1 MISNIHTTYLK
12 GQKAF
17 NSKKFT
23 EAKKHLVSV
32 VEHDKNHYAAY
43 LLLFEILNKSH
54 SSFLK
59 VVVKELKRLNPEL
72 SINYK
77 LAKSKKKN
85 NTKPDSIVTISYIKL
100 MMQQGKKIQAKKSL
114 RTIIKYSK
122 TKKQISE
129 AEQLLNT
136 LNQKKD

>member
-12 GQKAF
+12 GEKAF

-23 EAKKHLVSV
+23 EAKKHLVTV
-32 VEHDKNHYAAY
+32 VDHDKNHYAAY
-43 LLLFEILNKSH
+43 LLLFEILNKSD
-54 SSFLK
+54 SSLLK
-59 VVVKELKRLNPEL
+59 VVVNELKRLNPEL

-77 LAKSKKKN
+77 PTKPKKRN
-85 NTKPDSIVTISYIKL
+85 NTKPDNMVTISYIKL
-100 MMQQGKKIQAKKSL
+100 MIQQGKKIQAKKSL
-114 RTIIKYSK
+114 RNIIKYSK

-136 LNQKKD
+136 LK

>member
-12 GQKAF
+12 GEKAF

-32 VEHDKNHYAAY
+32 VDHDKNHYAAY
-43 LLLFEILNKSH
+43 LLLFEILNKSD
-54 SSFLK
+54 SSLLK
-59 VVVKELKRLNPEL
+59 VVVNELKRLNPEL

-77 LAKSKKKN
+77 PTKPKKRN
-85 NTKPDSIVTISYIKL
+85 NTKPDNMVTVSYIKL
-100 MMQQGKKIQAKKSL
+100 MIQQGKKIQAKKSL
-114 RTIIKYSK
+114 RNIIKYSK

-136 LNQKKD
+136 LK

>member
-12 GQKAF
+12 GKKAF

-23 EAKKHLVSV
+23 EAKKHLVTV
-32 VEHDKNHYAAY
+32 VDHDKNHYAAY
-43 LLLFEILNKSH
+43 LLLFEILNKSD
-54 SSFLK
+54 SSLLK
-59 VVVKELKRLNPEL
+59 VVVNELKRLNPEL

-77 LAKSKKKN
+77 PTKPKKRN
-85 NTKPDSIVTISYIKL
+85 NTKPDNMVTISYIKL
-100 MMQQGKKIQAKKSL
+100 MIQQGKKIQAKKSL
-114 RTIIKYSK
+114 RNIIKYSK

-136 LNQKKD
+136 LK

>member
-12 GQKAF
+12 GEKAF
-17 NSKKFT
+17 NNKKFT

-32 VEHDKNHYAAY
+32 VDRDKNHYAAY
-43 LLLFEILNKSH
+43 LLLFEILNKSD
-54 SSFLK
+54 SSLLK
-59 VVVKELKRLNPEL
+59 VVVNELKRLNPEL

-77 LAKSKKKN
+77 PTKPKKRN
-85 NTKPDSIVTISYIKL
+85 NTKPDNMVTISYIKL
-100 MMQQGKKIQAKKSL
+100 MIQQGKKIQAKKSL
-114 RTIIKYSK
+114 RNIIKYSK

-136 LNQKKD
+136 LK

>member
-85 NTKPDSIVTISYIKL
+85 NTKPDSIVTISYINL

-136 LNQKKD
+136 LN

>member
-12 GQKAF
+12 GEKAF

-136 LNQKKD
+136 LN

>member
-100 MMQQGKKIQAKKSL
+100 MIQQGKKIQAKKSL

-136 LNQKKD
+136 LN

>member
-12 GQKAF
+12 GEKAF

-32 VEHDKNHYAAY
+32 VDHDKNHYAAY
-43 LLLFEILNKSH
+43 LLLFEILNKSD
-54 SSFLK
+54 SSLLK
-59 VVVKELKRLNPEL
+59 VVVNELKRLNPEL
-72 SINYK
+72 SIDYK
-77 LAKSKKKN
+77 PTKPKKRN
-85 NTKPDSIVTISYIKL
+85 NTKPDKMVTISYIKL
-100 MMQQGKKIQAKKSL
+100 MIQQGKKIQAKKSL
-114 RTIIKYSK
+114 RNIIKYSK

-136 LNQKKD
+136 LK

>member
-12 GQKAF
+12 GEKAF
-17 NSKKFT
+17 NSKQFT
-23 EAKKHLVSV
+23 EAKKHLISV
-32 VEHDKNHYAAY
+32 VEHDKDHYAAY
-43 LLLFEILNKSH
+43 LLLLEMLNKSH

-72 SINYK
+72 AINYNP
-77 LAKSKKKN
+77 AKPKKKN
-85 NTKPDSIVTISYIKL
+85 NTKPDSMVTISYIKL
-100 MMQQGKKIQAKKSL
+100 MIQQGKKIQAKQSL
-114 RTIIKYSK
+114 RAIIKYSK

-136 LNQKKD
+136 LN

>member
-12 GQKAF
+12 GEKAF
-17 NSKKFT
+17 NGKKFT

-32 VEHDKNHYAAY
+32 VEHDKNHYIAY
-43 LLLFEILNKSH
+43 LLLFEILNKSQ

-72 SINYK
+72 SMDYK
-77 LAKSKKKN
+77 PAKSKKKN
-85 NTKPDSIVTISYIKL
+85 NTKPDNMVTISYIKL
-100 MMQQGKKIQAKKSL
+100 MIQQGKKIQAKKSL
-114 RTIIKYSK
+114 KTIIKYSK

-136 LNQKKD
+136 LN

>member
-1 MISNIHTTYLK
+1 MISNIHNTYIK
-12 GQKAF
+12 GEKAF
-17 NSKKFT
+17 NNKKFT

-43 LLLFEILNKSH
+43 LLLFEILNKSN

-59 VVVKELKRLNPEL
+59 VVVNELKRLNPKL
-72 SINYK
+72 SINYNPIK
-77 LAKSKKKN
+77 TKKKN
-85 NTKPDSIVTISYIKL
+85 SKKTDSIVTISYIKL
-100 MMQQGKKIQAKKSL
+100 MIQQGKKIQAKKNL
-114 RTIIKYSK
+114 RSIIKYAK

-136 LNQKKD
+136 LK

>member
-12 GQKAF
+12 GEKAF
-17 NSKKFT
+17 NGKKFT

-43 LLLFEILNKSH
+43 LLLFEILNKSQ

-72 SINYK
+72 SIDYK
-77 LAKSKKKN
+77 PAKSKKKN
-85 NTKPDSIVTISYIKL
+85 NTTPDKMVTISYIKL
-100 MMQQGKKIQAKKSL
+100 MIQQGKKIQAKKSL
-114 RTIIKYSK
+114 KTIIKYSK

-136 LNQKKD
+136 LK

>member
-77 LAKSKKKN
+77 LAKSKKKD

-136 LNQKKD
+136 LN

>member
-12 GQKAF
+12 GEKAF
-17 NSKKFT
+17 NGKKFT

-43 LLLFEILNKSH
+43 LLLFEILNKSQ

-72 SINYK
+72 SIDYK
-77 LAKSKKKN
+77 PAKSKKKN
-85 NTKPDSIVTISYIKL
+85 NKKPDNMVTISYIKL
-100 MMQQGKKIQAKKSL
+100 MIQQGKKIQAKKSL
-114 RTIIKYSK
+114 KTIIKYSK

-136 LNQKKD
+136 LK

>member
-12 GQKAF
+12 GEKAF
-17 NSKKFT
+17 NGKKFT

-43 LLLFEILNKSH
+43 LLLFEILNKSQ

-72 SINYK
+72 SIDYK
-77 LAKSKKKN
+77 PVKSKKKN
-85 NTKPDSIVTISYIKL
+85 NTKPDTMVTISYIKL
-100 MMQQGKKIQAKKSL
+100 MIQQGKKIQAKKSL
-114 RTIIKYSK
+114 KAIIKYSK

-136 LNQKKD
+136 LK

>member
-12 GQKAF
+12 GEKAF
-17 NSKKFT
+17 NGKKFT

-43 LLLFEILNKSH
+43 LLLFEILNKSQ

-72 SINYK
+72 SIDYK
-77 LAKSKKKN
+77 PAKSKKKN
-85 NTKPDSIVTISYIKL
+85 NLKPDTMVTISYIKL
-100 MMQQGKKIQAKKSL
+100 MIQQGKKIQAKKSL
-114 RTIIKYSK
+114 KTIIKYSK

-136 LNQKKD
+136 LK

>member
-12 GQKAF
+12 GEKAF

-43 LLLFEILNKSH
+43 LLLFEILNKSD
-54 SSFLK
+54 SSLLK
-59 VVVKELKRLNPEL
+59 VVVNELKRLNPEL

-77 LAKSKKKN
+77 PTKPKKRN
-85 NTKPDSIVTISYIKL
+85 NTKPDNMVTISYIKL
-100 MMQQGKKIQAKKSL
+100 MIQQGKKIQAKKSL
-114 RTIIKYSK
+114 RNIIKYSK

-136 LNQKKD
+136 LK

>member
-1 MISNIHTTYLK
+1 MISNIHITYLK
-12 GQKAF
+12 GEKAF
-17 NSKKFT
+17 NSKRFI
-23 EAKKHLVSV
+23 EAKNHLMSV
-32 VEHDKNHYAAY
+32 VEHDRNYYAAY

-77 LAKSKKKN
+77 SAKTSKKKN
-85 NTKPDSIVTISYIKL
+85 NTKSGSMVTISYIKL
-100 MMQQGKKIQAKKSL
+100 MIQQGKKIQAKKSL
-114 RTIIKYSK
+114 RAIIKHSK

-129 AEQLLNT
+129 AEKLLNT
-136 LNQKKD
+136 LN

>member
-136 LNQKKD
+136 LK

>member
-12 GQKAF
+12 GEKAF
-17 NSKKFT
+17 NGKKFT

-43 LLLFEILNKSH
+43 LLLFEILNKSQ

-72 SINYK
+72 SIDYK
-77 LAKSKKKN
+77 SAKSKKKN
-85 NTKPDSIVTISYIKL
+85 NTKPDNMVTISYIKL
-100 MMQQGKKIQAKKSL
+100 MIQQGKKIQAKKSL
-114 RTIIKYSK
+114 KTIIKYSK

-136 LNQKKD
+136 LK

>member
-1 MISNIHTTYLK
+1 MISNIHNIYIK
-12 GQKAF
+12 GEKAF
-17 NSKKFT
+17 NNKKFT

-43 LLLFEILNKSH
+43 LLLFEMLNKSN
-54 SSFLK
+54 SPFLR
-59 VVVKELKRLNPEL
+59 VVVNELKRLNPKL

-77 LAKSKKKN
+77 PIKTKKKN
-85 NTKPDSIVTISYIKL
+85 SKKTDSIVTMSYIKL
-100 MMQQGKKIQAKKSL
+100 MIQQGKKIQAKKNL
-114 RTIIKYSK
+114 RSIIKHSK

-136 LNQKKD
+136 LN

>member
-12 GQKAF
+12 GEKAF

-43 LLLFEILNKSH
+43 LLLFDILNKSH

-77 LAKSKKKN
+77 PVKPKKKN
-85 NTKPDSIVTISYIKL
+85 NTKPDSMVTISYIKL
-100 MMQQGKKIQAKKSL
+100 MIQQGKKIQAKKSL

-136 LNQKKD
+136 LN

>member
-12 GQKAF
+12 GEKAF

-43 LLLFEILNKSH
+43 LLLFEILNKSD
-54 SSFLK
+54 SSLLK
-59 VVVKELKRLNPEL
+59 VVVNELKRLNPEL

-77 LAKSKKKN
+77 PTKPKKRN
-85 NTKPDSIVTISYIKL
+85 NTKPDNMVTISYIKL
-100 MMQQGKKIQAKKSL
+100 MIQQGKKIQAKKSL

-136 LNQKKD
+136 LN

>member
-12 GQKAF
+12 GEKAF

-43 LLLFEILNKSH
+43 LLLFDILNKSH

-77 LAKSKKKN
+77 LAKPKKKN
-85 NTKPDSIVTISYIKL
+85 NTKPDSMVTISYIKL
-100 MMQQGKKIQAKKSL
+100 MIQQGKKIQAKKSL

-136 LNQKKD
+136 LN

>member
-77 LAKSKKKN
+77 LAKSKKKD

-114 RTIIKYSK
+114 RNIIKYSK

-136 LNQKKD
+136 LK

>member
-12 GQKAF
+12 GEKAF

-32 VEHDKNHYAAY
+32 VDHDKNHYAAY
-43 LLLFEILNKSH
+43 LLLFEILNKSD
-54 SSFLK
+54 SSLLK
-59 VVVKELKRLNPEL
+59 VVVNELKRLNPEL

-77 LAKSKKKN
+77 PTKPKKRN
-85 NTKPDSIVTISYIKL
+85 NTKPDNMVTISYIKL
-100 MMQQGKKIQAKKSL
+100 MIQQGKKIQAKKSL
-114 RTIIKYSK
+114 RNIIKYSK

-136 LNQKKD
+136 LK

>member
-12 GQKAF
+12 GEKAF
-17 NSKKFT
+17 NGKKFT

-43 LLLFEILNKSH
+43 LLLFEILNKSQ

-72 SINYK
+72 SIDYK
-77 LAKSKKKN
+77 PVKSKKKN
-85 NTKPDSIVTISYIKL
+85 NTKPDTMVTISYIKL
-100 MMQQGKKIQAKKSL
+100 MIQQGKKIQAKKSL
-114 RTIIKYSK
+114 KAIIKYSK

-136 LNQKKD
+136 LN

>member
-12 GQKAF
+12 GEKAF
-17 NSKKFT
+17 NGKKFT

-43 LLLFEILNKSH
+43 LLLFEILNKSQ

-59 VVVKELKRLNPEL
+59 AVVKELKRLNPEL
-72 SINYK
+72 SIDYK
-77 LAKSKKKN
+77 PAKSKKKN
-85 NTKPDSIVTISYIKL
+85 NKKPDNMVTISYIKL
-100 MMQQGKKIQAKKSL
+100 MIQQGKKIQAKKSL
-114 RTIIKYSK
+114 KTIIKYSK

-136 LNQKKD
+136 LK

>member
-12 GQKAF
+12 GEKAF

-23 EAKKHLVSV
+23 EAKKYLVAV
-32 VEHDKNHYAAY
+32 VDHDKNHYAAY
-43 LLLFEILNKSH
+43 LLLFEILNKSD
-54 SSFLK
+54 SSLLK
-59 VVVKELKRLNPEL
+59 VVVNELKRLNPEL

-77 LAKSKKKN
+77 PTKPKKRN
-85 NTKPDSIVTISYIKL
+85 NTKPDNMVTISYIKL
-100 MMQQGKKIQAKKSL
+100 MIQQGKKIQAKKSL
-114 RTIIKYSK
+114 RNIIKYSK

-136 LNQKKD
+136 LK